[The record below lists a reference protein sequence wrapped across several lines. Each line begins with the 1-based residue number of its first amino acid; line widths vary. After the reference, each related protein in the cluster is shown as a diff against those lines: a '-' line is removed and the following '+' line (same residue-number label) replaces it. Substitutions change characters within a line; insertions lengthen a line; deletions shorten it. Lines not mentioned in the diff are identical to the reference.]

1 MKIKKYYLVYLRWA
15 ATNYNSKVIML
26 KTIKNSCRYG
36 YALVRAVSVGRV
48 LVYIQVASLRSPKQA
63 HAQTEKRRAQLETID
78 AR

>member
-1 MKIKKYYLVYLRWA
+1 MKTKKYYLVYLRWV

-36 YALVRAVSVGRV
+36 YALVWVVSVGRV

-63 HAQTEKRRAQLETID
+63 HALTKRQGAT
-78 AR
+78 